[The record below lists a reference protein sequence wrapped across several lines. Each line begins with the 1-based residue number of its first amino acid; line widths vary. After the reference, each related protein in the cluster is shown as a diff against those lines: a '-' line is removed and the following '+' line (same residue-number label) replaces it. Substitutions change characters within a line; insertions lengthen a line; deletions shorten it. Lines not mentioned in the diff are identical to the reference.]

1 MEALQLMYMQSKDL
15 GSDWRVMQFGSEYLA
30 PEYYDR
36 ILKKYGTQDGLHEDL
51 DLLANF
57 LNERPLNGSVLELGC
72 GSGRATRIIT
82 KINHYRDLVVTD
94 LSKQML
100 SFVQNEEGPK
110 ISEYEQSD
118 HIDYLQKT
126 TKEFDTIISLWSLAH
141 SVFPWYARHG
151 QDAFK
156 MIEGILTNFFVKNLK
171 GGGAVF
177 VIQTDGASEEQK
189 LIKQS
194 WFLGDGILNKRP
206 LETEYYSDFQSP
218 SIRILDSVFAT
229 LLKSLIFDSTET
241 NVTKV
246 TGNEIEYESL
256 DEALEIFM
264 NFHLEGEFNG
274 TPAFT
279 PVYGF
284 LKSEFEKIFK
294 AKGKLAIGTGF
305 WIYKAKKIK

>member
-1 MEALQLMYMQSKDL
+1 MQSKDL

-51 DLLANF
+51 DLLTDF
-57 LNERPLNGSVLELGC
+57 LNERPSNGSILELGC
-72 GSGRATRIIT
+72 GSGRATRVIT
-82 KINHYRDLVVTD
+82 DIDHYHDLTVTD

-100 SFVQNEEGPK
+100 DFVQRQEGSK

-118 HIDYLQKT
+118 HIEFLQKAK
-126 TKEFDTIISLWSLAH
+126 KEFNTIISLWSFAH

-151 QDAFK
+151 QGAFK
-156 MIEGILTNFFVKNLK
+156 MIEDILTNFFVQNLK

-177 VIQTDGASEEQK
+177 IIQTDGASEEQK

-194 WFLGDGILNKRP
+194 WFLGDGILHKRL
-206 LETEYYSDFQSP
+206 LESEYYSDFQSP

-229 LLKSLIFDSTET
+229 LLKGSIFDSTET
-241 NVTKV
+241 NVTQV
-246 TGNEIEYESL
+246 TGNEIEYDSL

-279 PVYGF
+279 PIYDF
-284 LKSEFEKIFK
+284 LKLEFEKIVK

-305 WIYKAKKIK
+305 WIYKAKKK